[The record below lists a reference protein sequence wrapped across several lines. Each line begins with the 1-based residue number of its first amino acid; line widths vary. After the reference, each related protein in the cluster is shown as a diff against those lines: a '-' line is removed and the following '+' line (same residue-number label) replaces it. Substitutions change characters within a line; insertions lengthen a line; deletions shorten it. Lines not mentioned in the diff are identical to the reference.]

1 MLAATPVEALDGL
14 QGWLSELLHGAAAAG
29 SAAGALTGSALRR
42 VVLTP
47 HVAGVT
53 ELSYRRMAQV
63 VAAEARRMRDGLL
76 PTILLNGVSTQQD
89 IWGAQN

>member
-1 MLAATPVEALDGL
+1 MDSIDC
-14 QGWLSELLHGAAAAG
+14 SELLYAIAAAAAALHAGIIKG
-29 SAAGALTGSALRR
+29 SPVRR

-53 ELSYRRMAQV
+53 ELSYRRMAQI

-76 PTILLNGVSTQQD
+76 PTVLLNGVCP
-89 IWGAQN
+89 